1 MAAFQNKKFSDAG
14 IQDISTSISIEFKVE
29 YVNDLTER
37 YESDADADE
46 SDKHLEARDRRY
58 SCLKLR

>member
-1 MAAFQNKKFSDAG
+1 MSVT
-14 IQDISTSISIEFKVE
+14 IRFKGE

-37 YESDADADE
+37 CESADDDADE

-58 SCLKLR
+58 SCLKFF